1 MDDIVENISPTAD
14 IVSIVRPVYNF
25 KANSTTIKEK
35 NKADKTTE
43 DDVDSDD

>member
-1 MDDIVENISPTAD
+1 MPVTVNI
-14 IVSIVRPVYNF
+14 SIVRPVYNF